1 LVESLLRM
9 RDQPDIYSVYRH
21 NALAAATSYDRKHL
35 ALKMLQV
42 LKNLI
47 GK

>member
-1 LVESLLRM
+1 M
-9 RDQPDIYSVYRH
+9 RDQPEAYAAYQQH
-21 NALAAATSYDRKHL
+21 GLAAAIRYDRKHL

-42 LKNLI
+42 FKNLI